1 MMMKLFLVLGI
12 LVCCSPLARAYRDLE
27 TGTFLT
33 RDPIGYGDG
42 PNVYC
47 YVHCNP
53 ITHFDAWGLDSVA
66 LYDGSDPGA
75 SLFSDGLW
83 LSLTEANGTD
93 YNNAASFSDHQIDM
107 SSSESVPNALQALV
121 DSGVEIDTVN
131 IYDGGA
137 PGIQEAGETVLS
149 ETGDKGVTVSIG
161 DIGSRMSEGGTINLY
176 GCNFGQDTKTLQTF
190 ANAANQTVTAGTG
203 LTKYKSVIAFFF
215 GLGAPAERTGETVSA
230 SPKEASTTDDSTLP
244 ATESSDTTD
253 VPSQTESDTSSTV
266 EED

>member
-12 LVCCSPLARAYRDLE
+12 LVCCSPLACAYRDLE
-27 TGTFLT
+27 TGSFLT
-33 RDPIGYGDG
+33 RDPIGYADG

-176 GCNFGQDTKTLQTF
+176 GCNFG
-190 ANAANQTVTAGTG
+190 
-203 LTKYKSVIAFFF
+203 
-215 GLGAPAERTGETVSA
+215 
-230 SPKEASTTDDSTLP
+230 
-244 ATESSDTTD
+244 
-253 VPSQTESDTSSTV
+253 
-266 EED
+266 